1 MTDGR
6 WILATVGVAAI
17 VVCQVAAHL
26 LLVRFTSDHLLLL
39 SPCAP
44 AWLGQY
50 LLLVRAARPVMAAAA
65 ATGLG
70 VAGVTVAFCAGVWIF
85 VL

>member
-1 MTDGR
+1 MTDGW
-6 WILATVGVAAI
+6 WIVATVGVAAI
-17 VVCQVAAHL
+17 VV
-26 LLVRFTSDHLLLL
+26 
-39 SPCAP
+39 PCAP

-50 LLLVRAARPVMAAAA
+50 LLLVRATRPVMAAAA